1 MAVNV
6 TVVDTVCVCK
16 VGDKIIV
23 VPEMLSAVR
32 ARENENNASSHPVE
46 DGKRFEMVA

>member
-23 VPEMLSAVR
+23 FPEMLSAVR
-32 ARENENNASSHPVE
+32 AGENENFASSHSVD
-46 DGKRFEMVA
+46 DGKSFEMVA